1 MKNNAHISIKLS
13 DLLEILDARKTI
25 NIFISEKESV
35 KFGYVYEVLTDKD
48 FIKVYGDKSVIGI
61 SGILSY
67 TNILIGGAE
76 Q

>member
-13 DLLEILDARKTI
+13 DLLDVLDARKTI

-48 FIKVYGDKSVIGI
+48 FISAYGDKSVIGI
-61 SGILSY
+61 SGLIGHI
-67 TNILIGGAE
+67 NILIKEG
-76 Q
+76 

>member
-1 MKNNAHISIKLS
+1 MKNNAHISIKLA

-67 TNILIGGAE
+67 TSILIGGAE

>member
-1 MKNNAHISIKLS
+1 MKNNAHISIKLA
-13 DLLEILDARKTI
+13 DLLEILDARKTV

-35 KFGYVYEVLTDKD
+35 KFGYVYEALTDKD
-48 FIKVYGDKSVIGI
+48 FIKAYGDKSVIGI
-61 SGILSY
+61 SGILGY

>member
-1 MKNNAHISIKLS
+1 MKNNAHISIKLA

>member
-1 MKNNAHISIKLS
+1 MKNNAHISITLA
-13 DLLEILDARKTI
+13 DILEILDARKTI

-48 FIKVYGDKSVIGI
+48 FIKAYGDKSVIGI

>member
-35 KFGYVYEVLTDKD
+35 KFGYVYEVLTDKN
-48 FIKVYGDKSVIGI
+48 FISVYGDKSVIGI
-61 SGILSY
+61 SGIIGHI
-67 TNILIGGAE
+67 NILIEEA
-76 Q
+76 